1 MWRQLK
7 VKNLNIEGPM
17 GNLSCDLLCNWT
29 KLKVELGTHKIDFD
43 VCKTCDQ
50 NTASNYLWYH
60 CKLRIPIFH
69 QSSFLPQTCAYK
81 RPLLLTCTR
90 SCPPAS
96 KTNCHS
102 IPCWFEHRWAIARK
116 KSMQTDDWGSYFY
129 YNCFCL
135 FVCFLGEKK
144 CLFNQFI
151 STNIPELFPISESK
165 LQFNSC

>member
-1 MWRQLK
+1 MFWSSFDCPSSADTCRRSRMWRQLK

-69 QSSFLPQTCAYK
+69 QSSFLPQTHAIK
-81 RPLLLTCTR
+81 G
-90 SCPPAS
+90 
-96 KTNCHS
+96 
-102 IPCWFEHRWAIARK
+102 PCFSLVLAVVHQPQKPTVIVFHV
-116 KSMQTDDWGSYFY
+116 SLNTDGQLQERNPCKQMTEEVIFTTIV
-129 YNCFCL
+129 FVCL
-135 FVCFLGEKK
+135 FVF
-144 CLFNQFI
+144 
-151 STNIPELFPISESK
+151 
-165 LQFNSC
+165 